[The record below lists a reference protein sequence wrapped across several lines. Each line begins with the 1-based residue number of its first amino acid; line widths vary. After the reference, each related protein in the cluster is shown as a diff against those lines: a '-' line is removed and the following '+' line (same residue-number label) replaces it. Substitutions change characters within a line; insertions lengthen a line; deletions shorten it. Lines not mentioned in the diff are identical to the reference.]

1 MPVTPKWV
9 SVAQTSVMMSSIEFK
24 KIFLRL
30 YLFLDRGEGREK
42 ERDVQEKHQL
52 VASWAPSG
60 GDLAHNPGM
69 CPDQESNWWPSSF
82 QASTQTTEPH

>member
-1 MPVTPKWV
+1 MEFLRIPFWIYFFLSVFYLAEPMALNIVHSMPVTPKWV

-52 VASWAPSG
+52 VAS
-60 GDLAHNPGM
+60 
-69 CPDQESNWWPSSF
+69 
-82 QASTQTTEPH
+82 